1 MLRKWKRRA
10 DEAERETDKLKK
22 AEYMTAHM
30 DEEYDGVISG
40 IMAYGIYVE
49 LENTVEG
56 LIRAADI
63 PGDYYVY
70 DEAACEMVGRHTG
83 NSYRLGRSDPC
94 LCQRCRSTEKD
105 D

>member
-1 MLRKWKRRA
+1 
-10 DEAERETDKLKK
+10 
-22 AEYMTAHM
+22 MTAHM

-70 DEAACEMVGRHTG
+70 DEAACEMAGRHTG
-83 NSYRLGRSDPC
+83 NSYRLGDRIHVYV
-94 LCQRCRSTEKD
+94 KD
-105 D
+105 VDLQKKTIDFGLHKE